1 MSRVFIPNIDAKSAD
16 ISVISDAF
24 HKNGIGSVYD
34 VKINRTFVNSTREV
48 IYSAI
53 VDFHQWYKTPTAHN
67 FLVATANLR
76 QHFIPSHNFVLY
88 RFEYENEIYDLTDEE
103 EEDLVYSTR

>member
-16 ISVISDAF
+16 LSIIRDAF
-24 HKNGIGSVYD
+24 HRNGIGIVDD

-48 IYSAI
+48 VYSAI
-53 VDFHQWYKTPTAHN
+53 VEFRQWYKTPTAHN

-88 RFEYENEIYDLTDEE
+88 RFNYENEIYDLTDEE
-103 EEDLVYSTR
+103 EEEHVYSTR